1 MMKYQCGNAAIW
13 FIGTLALVFFILG
26 LMFGL
31 PMYSVWQQEYSG
43 RASLAKA
50 EQTRQILVAQAMAEK
65 DAAKARSEAIAIMG
79 KAATEYPE
87 YRKQEYIGAFAEAL
101 REGHINQIIYVPT
114 EASIPVLE
122 AGNRPVKE

>member
-1 MMKYQCGNAAIW
+1 MMKYQCGDVAIW

>member
-1 MMKYQCGNAAIW
+1 MMKYQRGDAAIW

-122 AGNRPVKE
+122 AGKRPVKE